1 METMTEELLNAAA
14 CEAMGANTAAESVA
28 YQQQLSGADEG
39 VRRTDRELRQTAA
52 RLSAASPHLNP
63 PADLRARIL
72 EATAP
77 ATFNMEAYRKAT
89 GDSGRFYRW
98 GFYAAMLFLTA
109 GAYYNIA
116 LQGKLKQANS
126 AVAAAT
132 SQVKDRDAALRAFVN
147 PNTTEVRLIDQNSG
161 KTYGKALVDAKA
173 HTAVV
178 ILPDNLVP
186 PNQTASFSYNNQTY
200 NTVLV
205 RTSGYG
211 IDTPAGKP
219 LDAILHVNNVQPD
232 PHVAQVGY

>member
-1 METMTEELLNAAA
+1 
-14 CEAMGANTAAESVA
+14 
-28 YQQQLSGADEG
+28 
-39 VRRTDRELRQTAA
+39 
-52 RLSAASPHLNP
+52 
-63 PADLRARIL
+63 
-72 EATAP
+72 
-77 ATFNMEAYRKAT
+77 
-89 GDSGRFYRW
+89 
-98 GFYAAMLFLTA
+98 MLFLTA
-109 GAYYNIA
+109 GAYYKNA
-116 LQGKLKQANS
+116 LHGKQKQANS